1 MKFSE
6 KLTELRHSRGWSQEQ
21 LGERLGVT
29 RQTVSKWELGS
40 TTPELEKLAMMSDIF
55 GVSTDELIKGEPQE
69 ASRPSEP
76 SEPAEAIQDTKPLRS
91 RLHFE
96 YKSRRTVRG
105 LPLVH
110 INFGAGRYTAK
121 GILTSTTSSPYT
133 MPSPEQ
139 TLHLFL
145 MILPSPLHWGHT
157 LCDCTIPKILC

>member
-69 ASRPSEP
+69 ARSE
-76 SEPAEAIQDTKPLRS
+76 ERRVGKECRS
-91 RLHFE
+91 RW
-96 YKSRRTVRG
+96 
-105 LPLVH
+105 
-110 INFGAGRYTAK
+110 
-121 GILTSTTSSPYT
+121 SPY
-133 MPSPEQ
+133 
-139 TLHLFL
+139 H
-145 MILPSPLHWGHT
+145 
-157 LCDCTIPKILC
+157 